1 MKRILLKT
9 RLAGPQGTKHPGEHT
24 VSDDEAAT
32 LADAGYA
39 EILGDPEDLAAAEET
54 VEDHDDVEETVA
66 EKSDARPRKN
76 PPPRR
81 RRVPI
86 RKGRRS

>member
-9 RLAGPQGTKHPGEHT
+9 VLAGPQGTKQPGKHI

-54 VEDHDDVEETVA
+54 TEDHDDIEETVA
-66 EKSDARPRKN
+66 EKSEARPRKN
-76 PPPRR
+76 PPTRKFRR
-81 RRVPI
+81 RR
-86 RKGRRS
+86 